1 MKLRE
6 RLASLRRQ
14 RGLTLR
20 EVSDRVQALTGEKVS
35 LPWLSELEHHDKLPS
50 LEVLIR
56 LARVYDL
63 SVQALLAPV
72 YFEDGTPQQIRLAA
86 IAGAPVP
93 LSLEAVVH
101 EAVSESL
108 SSATALDDKTRSALA
123 EAIAS
128 GVRAGLVC
136 WLEESPRRVERQPS
150 LSA

>member
-20 EVSDRVQALTGEKVS
+20 EVSERVQALTGERVS

-63 SVQALLAPV
+63 TVQELLAPV
-72 YFEDGTPQQIRLAA
+72 YFEDGTPQWLRHAALAE
-86 IAGAPVP
+86 APLP
-93 LSLEAVVH
+93 LHLEAVVC
-101 EAVSESL
+101 AAARESL
-108 SSATALDDKTRSALA
+108 SSVTALD
-123 EAIAS
+123 E
-128 GVRAGLVC
+128 
-136 WLEESPRRVERQPS
+136 
-150 LSA
+150 